1 VERDIE
7 RDFYMDAEQAREWGL
22 IDGVMD
28 RNPVAAR

>member
-1 VERDIE
+1 
-7 RDFYMDAEQAREWGL
+7 MDSQQAMEWGL